1 MEISR
6 DPRFLRMKGGVIQ
19 PSARHVFRGARVREK
34 GQLVN
39 RKSER
44 ANIGIEEADN
54 GGESERDKMGVWR
67 LRGRQTVEWSYA
79 CTVRVQYVPSPRLS

>member
-1 MEISR
+1 M
-6 DPRFLRMKGGVIQ
+6 
-19 PSARHVFRGARVREK
+19 REK

-54 GGESERDKMGVWR
+54 GGESERDKMEFWR
-67 LRGRQTVEWSYA
+67 LRGRQWRWSYVCA
-79 CTVRVQYVPSPRLS
+79 VLRV